1 MVGCSLWPGS
11 CARMATWT
19 QIWRQTTGW
28 PPLHP
33 PTVSTHT
40 HSTHSAQLT
49 LCILTSVLA
58 PLELDFTALKT
69 VFVFSQA
76 SAVFTEPHD
85 DAEVRF
91 GVKEE
96 WAQAPKEPAKSPAAG
111 AIQGIRIV

>member
-1 MVGCSLWPGS
+1 
-11 CARMATWT
+11 MATWT

-33 PTVSTHT
+33 PTVSTH
-40 HSTHSAQLT
+40 SAQLT

-58 PLELDFTALKT
+58 PLELSFTALKRE
-69 VFVFSQA
+69 FVFSEA
-76 SAVFTEPHD
+76 SAAFTEPLHD
-85 DAEVRF
+85 DDEVRF